1 MTAALTWGPLNTY
14 ALNNYGAAVLG
25 YESFE
30 IGVVGATRHFGAMA
44 LHAPGLSNHVIQPFK
59 LGAVGVRIQR
69 TAYEAHAP
77 GYHNVA
83 IVPVRLGVVGAS
95 VARVA
100 IEATAPGQARQQAE
114 FAITA
119 PGVARMQLPFEITA
133 PGMSRV
139 GLGYTIEVPGVYG
152 INQST
157 HTRVY
162 RQRYHVEEA
171 ALERW
176 ELYVGIG
183 AAPDLD
189 GSPVATGTTSPVVW
203 NPPLPDPGETS
214 VLHIVVLR
222 RNAFDLTDFN
232 CSAKLIEI
240 DENGNEVLGPLTAPE
255 LARVLDG
262 SAEGGLQVWARYAEQ
277 NDRNPAD
284 YWDLYATAGAPP
296 TVGLDTPVLTDAM
309 GVGNGEGIP
318 WRGSVT
324 LVAGATYYVMVVVRR
339 DLDGATAQSEVAEI
353 TLASLFDIDADN
365 VTVFG
370 GEEYDAQQ

>member
-30 IGVVGATRHFGAMA
+30 ISAPGTSRHFEAMTI
-44 LHAPGLSNHVIQPFK
+44 HGPGLANHVIQPFK
-59 LGAVGVRIQR
+59 LGAAGVRVQR
-69 TAYEAHAP
+69 ITYEAHIP
-77 GYHNVA
+77 GHHNVA
-83 IVPVRLGVVGAS
+83 IVPVRLGVVGAA

-100 IEATAPGQARQQAE
+100 VEATAPGQAHQQAE

-119 PGVARMQLPFEITA
+119 LGVARMQLPFEITA
-133 PGMSRV
+133 PGVTRV
-139 GLGYTIEVPGVYG
+139 GLGYTIEVPGVHG
-152 INQST
+152 VNQPT

-171 ALERW
+171 ARERW

-189 GSPVATGTTSPVVW
+189 GSPVATGTTSPVMW

-232 CSAKLIEI
+232 CSATLIEI
-240 DENGNEVLGPLTAPE
+240 NEDGNEVLGPLTPPTLTRA
-255 LARVLDG
+255 LD
-262 SAEGGLQVWARYAEQ
+262 SSTEGGLQVWAMYAEQ

-284 YWDLYATAGAPP
+284 YWDLYATAGAAP
-296 TVGLDTPVLTDAM
+296 TVGLDAPVLTDSM
-309 GVGNGEGIP
+309 GVGNGQSVP
-318 WRGSVT
+318 WRGAVT
-324 LVAGATYYVMVVVRR
+324 LIPGATYYVMVVVRR
-339 DLDGATAQSEVAEI
+339 SLDGTTAQSGVVEI
-353 TLASLFDIDADN
+353 TLASLFDIDADS

-370 GEEYDAQQ
+370 GEEYEAQQ